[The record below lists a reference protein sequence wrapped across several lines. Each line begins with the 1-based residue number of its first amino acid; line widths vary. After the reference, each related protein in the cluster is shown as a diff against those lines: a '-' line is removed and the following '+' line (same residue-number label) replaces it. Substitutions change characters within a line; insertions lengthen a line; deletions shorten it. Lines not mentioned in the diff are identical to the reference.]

1 MRRPVP
7 TTRGGKEPDPA
18 PEYFRVAFDGPALA
32 AELNTDF
39 TAFCRKYAE
48 YVADPAENAFS
59 MRPSS
64 AAPSMNMPQPPS
76 VFYLGSYLKTPTD
89 SILLTLCVEKDDYD
103 NVKTITAAPEDPAKS
118 LDVWQYCLTSAE
130 ALRLGTFLGTKY
142 KSPSSSGVFQ
152 TIDDTLNHIAQ
163 HGTAETLACTI
174 FGVVPQAAYAVFQLD
189 NGAFSARLM
198 NSYLKLDYPAM
209 RRWLG
214 GDHAAFAAEYY
225 VLGNKINAFGDL
237 YVYFY
242 YAKDAAGNTFTVDVH
257 ADKNG
262 EKISEIDVY
271 VSADRNDADKQLAIW
286 KEYARDYADQRS
298 GRLQRG
304 LYDRFVGRPER
315 DVRRSC
321 RSGRPCRIQ
330 RPAGSLR
337 RRHHRRFRSRR
348 RRHESGDEPA
358 VHLPADQ
365 GPELQRRITSHTAA
379 NPSGRPSP
387 ALRSEINRPNVKK
400 RGASLRRCLFFL
412 TFAPAEKR
420 KLI

>member
-209 RRWLG
+209 RRLG
-214 GDHAAFAAEYY
+214 SAA
-225 VLGNKINAFGDL
+225 
-237 YVYFY
+237 
-242 YAKDAAGNTFTVDVH
+242 TT
-257 ADKNG
+257 
-262 EKISEIDVY
+262 
-271 VSADRNDADKQLAIW
+271 
-286 KEYARDYADQRS
+286 
-298 GRLQRG
+298 
-304 LYDRFVGRPER
+304 P
-315 DVRRSC
+315 
-321 RSGRPCRIQ
+321 P
-330 RPAGSLR
+330 SLR
-337 RRHHRRFRSRR
+337 STTFWATRSTPSATSTSTSTMPRTP
-348 RRHESGDEPA
+348 PA
-358 VHLPADQ
+358 TPSPSTYTPTRTARKS
-365 GPELQRRITSHTAA
+365 PKSTSTSAPTATTPTSSW
-379 NPSGRPSP
+379 PSGRNTP
-387 ALRSEINRPNVKK
+387 ATTRTKGL
-400 RGASLRRCLFFL
+400 GAFKEAYTTDSWGDRKE
-412 TFAPAEKR
+412 TFADLAAAVAHVESNGRPGPFDGGIIVVFEADGVATNLVMNQQYIYL
-420 KLI
+420 LIKDPNYNVE

>member
-1 MRRPVP
+1 MKKSLLYA
-7 TTRGGKEPDPA
+7 TLLCAGFYAASCSDNEGGGKEPDPA

-59 MRPSS
+59 VRPSS

-118 LDVWQYCLTSAE
+118 LDVWQYGLTASE
-130 ALRLGTFLGTKY
+130 TLRLGAFLGTKY

-189 NGAFSARLM
+189 NGAFTARLM

-242 YAKDAAGNTFTVDVH
+242 YAKDTAGNTFTVDVH

-286 KEYARDYADQRS
+286 KEYARDYADKVWAPSKRPIRPIRGATGRRRSPILPQRS
-298 GRLQRG
+298 PMSNPTAGR
-304 LYDRFVGRPER
+304 VP
-315 DVRRSC
+315 S
-321 RSGRPCRIQ
+321 
-330 RPAGSLR
+330 
-337 RRHHRRFRSRR
+337 
-348 RRHESGDEPA
+348 
-358 VHLPADQ
+358 
-365 GPELQRRITSHTAA
+365 TAA
-379 NPSGRPSP
+379 SSSFSKPTASP
-387 ALRSEINRPNVKK
+387 RIW
-400 RGASLRRCLFFL
+400 
-412 TFAPAEKR
+412 
-420 KLI
+420 